1 LDEEAGTVAVTVTGI
16 PSELEVII
24 EALEVEVGDG
34 VDDVEE
40 GVIDVLGLD
49 LRQHLSLLES
59 TVHQT
64 RLTI

>member
-1 LDEEAGTVAVTVTGI
+1 MDEEAGTVAVTVTGI